1 MLTSSDQTACISL
14 PPVGTKYDYINNQQL
29 HQQLQKDIWAFR
41 WPNDSRRICRIFK
54 LSSFGQVASFSLLFQ
69 HSDDAVSPLMDDSQ
83 QKELLDRAT
92 T

>member
-1 MLTSSDQTACISL
+1 MLASSDQTAHISL

-29 HQQLQKDIWAFR
+29 HQLQTDICSDR
-41 WPNDSRRICRIFK
+41 WPNDSCRIFK
-54 LSSFGQVASFSLLFQ
+54 LSSCGQVATFSLLFQ